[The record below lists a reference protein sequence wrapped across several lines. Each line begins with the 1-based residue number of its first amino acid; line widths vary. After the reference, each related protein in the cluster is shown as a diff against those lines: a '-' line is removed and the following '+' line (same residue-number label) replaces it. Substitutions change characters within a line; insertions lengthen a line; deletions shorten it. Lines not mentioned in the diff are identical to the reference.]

1 MFKVLKSQIFKNKR
15 EVSQRMNYK
24 KLTKRLI
31 KIVRKQRKKIREL
44 ESQLRIAR
52 TSEIIARWQNL

>member
-1 MFKVLKSQIFKNKR
+1 
-15 EVSQRMNYK
+15 MNYK

-31 KIVRKQRKKIREL
+31 KIVRKQREEIRRL
-44 ESQLRIAR
+44 ESEVRIAR